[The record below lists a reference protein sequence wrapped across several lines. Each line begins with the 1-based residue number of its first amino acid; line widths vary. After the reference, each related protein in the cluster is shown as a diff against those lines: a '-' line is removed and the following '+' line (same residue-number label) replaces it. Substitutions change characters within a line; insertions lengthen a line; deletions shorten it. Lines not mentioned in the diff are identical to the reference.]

1 MLVDQIFREE
11 DRSAK
16 ISPFYQAIMGFN
28 SEPVSL
34 GAAERTRSSS
44 AAFIILP
51 SILIPNQNISFL
63 LKIYEAIFRRFSS
76 LARKQLRWCRG
87 EDSNLHGFPH

>member
-51 SILIPNQNISFL
+51 
-63 LKIYEAIFRRFSS
+63 
-76 LARKQLRWCRG
+76 
-87 EDSNLHGFPH
+87 